1 VRADAAA
8 NALFAFGYPTSI
20 VVIAAPSRSIRRGS
34 WRPWSGTRSAAGV
47 RPHDAF
53 LKHH

>member
-20 VVIAAPSRSIRRGS
+20 VVIAAPSPINSSWLVASMVWYAPGGRRA
-34 WRPWSGTRSAAGV
+34 SA
-47 RPHDAF
+47 
-53 LKHH
+53 